1 MRIAFISELFVSPD
15 VGFASNGNCL
25 SSFHLSHSRQGEL
38 FNSFLSVGIGLVER
52 QLRVKAGIELEDVE
66 IYFVCNLDG
75 NSLGHRKPLILL

>member
-1 MRIAFISELFVSPD
+1 
-15 VGFASNGNCL
+15 
-25 SSFHLSHSRQGEL
+25 
-38 FNSFLSVGIGLVER
+38 LSVGIGLVER